1 MLTGALGS
9 PKHLGASS
17 ANECQ
22 AHAAEKQPQHARQ
35 PGGHHGGSDRK
46 RVIIEGSNPPRGL
59 SSETAGQDSAAGA
72 SRHEARWGCQHLGA
86 SLANEC
92 QAHPSERQPQHAR
105 QPVGI
110 TEQWTKTG
118 QMHTR
123 GASARKPQARTRQ
136 RALHAMRSGIAG
148 RADAGARARQFNA
161 TPTPATAQPRSTTM
175 ALHVRHV
182 SRASSLQAQAA
193 ATAAGMP
200 ATMWGALGLPHLS
213 TSSANECH
221 ALASEKQP
229 QRARQ
234 PGQAARRRWPET
246 GSPPGNGFRWPEN
259 GSSITSNTSGHVPQ
273 RRPATFSGV
282 PAAVAGV
289 GSSPARNRVFA
300 GRKSGLRYRG
310 YISGH
315 PLPPLF
321 FPLHSSPTPV
331 AGPWAPATWPDPRPG
346 RGHPLK
352 SNKYH

>member
-1 MLTGALGS
+1 
-9 PKHLGASS
+9 
-17 ANECQ
+17 
-22 AHAAEKQPQHARQ
+22 
-35 PGGHHGGSDRK
+35 
-46 RVIIEGSNPPRGL
+46 
-59 SSETAGQDSAAGA
+59 
-72 SRHEARWGCQHLGA
+72 
-86 SLANEC
+86 LANEC
-92 QAHPSERQPQHAR
+92 QAHPSERQPQRAR

-161 TPTPATAQPRSTTM
+161 TPTPATAQPRSTMM

-193 ATAAGMP
+193 ATAPGTP

-234 PGQAARRRWPET
+234 PG
-246 GSPPGNGFRWPEN
+246 
-259 GSSITSNTSGHVPQ
+259 
-273 RRPATFSGV
+273 RRPG
-282 PAAVAGV
+282 G
-289 GSSPARNRVFA
+289 GGRKRVFGGPKRVSA
-300 GRKSGLRYRG
+300 GRKT
-310 YISGH
+310 GH
-315 PLPPLF
+315 
-321 FPLHSSPTPV
+321 
-331 AGPWAPATWPDPRPG
+331 R
-346 RGHPLK
+346 
-352 SNKYH
+352 

>member
-1 MLTGALGS
+1 
-9 PKHLGASS
+9 
-17 ANECQ
+17 
-22 AHAAEKQPQHARQ
+22 
-35 PGGHHGGSDRK
+35 
-46 RVIIEGSNPPRGL
+46 
-59 SSETAGQDSAAGA
+59 
-72 SRHEARWGCQHLGA
+72 
-86 SLANEC
+86 
-92 QAHPSERQPQHAR
+92 
-105 QPVGI
+105 
-110 TEQWTKTG
+110 
-118 QMHTR
+118 MHTR

-193 ATAAGMP
+193 ATAAGTP

-234 PGQAARRRWPET
+234 PGRRPGGGGRSRVFAGRKSGLRRPEIGSSIPGLHIGPRAPARPATFRASRRRWPESGLRRPEIGSSPAGNRVFDT
-246 GSPPGNGFRWPEN
+246 GATYRATCPSTPGNF
-259 GSSITSNTSGHVPQ
+259 SGI
-273 RRPATFSGV
+273 PAT
-282 PAAVAGV
+282 VAGV
-289 GSSPARNRVFA
+289 GSSPAGNRVFA

-315 PLPPLF
+315 PLPPLI
-321 FPLHSSPTPV
+321 SPCTAAPH
-331 AGPWAPATWPDPRPG
+331 PWQA
-346 RGHPLK
+346 RGHLPPGPPQDQAGGTPLK
-352 SNKYH
+352 SNKCHWSSSRGRHY